1 MYKSICGNFLL
12 CLKGKYNGSQIFRN
26 IKSIEY
32 ASISF
37 GLPCGSVGKE
47 FTCNGETW
55 VQSLGEKMPWRREWL
70 PTLAFLPGEFHVL
83 YSPWGLKELDT
94 TKRLSLSLLLS
105 ATFSWSNWK
114 QDLLE
119 LFIWFS
125 RRSS

>member
-12 CLKGKYNGSQIFRN
+12 CLKGKYNGSQISRN

-55 VQSLGEKMPWRREWL
+55 VQSLGWEDPLEKG
-70 PTLAFLPGEFHVL
+70 TAAYSSILAWNPIDCIVHGVAKSRTQQSDFHFLSV
-83 YSPWGLKELDT
+83 YSGH
-94 TKRLSLSLLLS
+94 
-105 ATFSWSNWK
+105 K
-114 QDLLE
+114 QS
-119 LFIWFS
+119 INKKK
-125 RRSS
+125 